1 MRLGSA
7 RAIHL
12 SRMIE
17 VTVETMRKSMMRI
30 TLRQLQVFRAVC
42 ESLSYS
48 RAAEEMSLTQPAVS
62 LQIRQLEELI
72 GQPLFEYL
80 GKKLYLTAA
89 AEALQRAS
97 TDIFGRLD
105 SLDMQLSDMQGSLQ
119 GQLNLAVES
128 SAKYITP
135 HLFAAFKRQYPEV
148 SLELVVVNHAQAV
161 KRLSISRDD
170 LLIMSQVPTDMD
182 LEFLPFLDNPIVA
195 VAPMDHPLC
204 AAATLA
210 LQDLTR
216 YPLLI
221 REPGSGTRK
230 AGEDYL
236 RQKRA
241 HFAQTI
247 QVSSLDALRE
257 GVVAGL
263 GLALIPRHAVH
274 LELAHGLLREL
285 PVQELPLYRS
295 WCVVHP
301 RGKRLSP
308 VAQAFFAFIREERA
322 QISALA
328 ARFDGAPTSR
338 PTSD

>member
-1 MRLGSA
+1 
-7 RAIHL
+7 
-12 SRMIE
+12 
-17 VTVETMRKSMMRI
+17 MRI

-42 ESLSYS
+42 ESRSYS
-48 RAAEEMSLTQPAVS
+48 RAAEEMALTQPAVS

-105 SLDMQLSDMQGSLQ
+105 SLDMQLSDLQGSLQ

-135 HLFAAFKRQYPEV
+135 HLFAAFKQQHPEV
-148 SLELVVVNHAQAV
+148 NLELAVVNHAQAV
-161 KRLSISRDD
+161 KRLSVSRDD

-182 LEFLPFLDNPIVA
+182 LEFLPFLNNPIVA
-195 VAPMDHPLC
+195 VAPADHPLSQE
-204 AAATLA
+204 AELT
-210 LQDLTR
+210 LQDLTV
-216 YPLLI
+216 YPLLV

-241 HFAQTI
+241 HFAQTV
-247 QVSSLDALRE
+247 QVASLDALRE
-257 GVVAGL
+257 SVVAGL
-263 GLALIPRHAVH
+263 GVALMPRHAVH
-274 LELAHGLLREL
+274 LELQHGLLREL

-301 RGKRLSP
+301 RAKRLSP
-308 VAQAFFAFIREERA
+308 VAQAFFTFIREERA

-328 ARFDGAPTSR
+328 MRFAGAPPGHPAT
-338 PTSD
+338 D